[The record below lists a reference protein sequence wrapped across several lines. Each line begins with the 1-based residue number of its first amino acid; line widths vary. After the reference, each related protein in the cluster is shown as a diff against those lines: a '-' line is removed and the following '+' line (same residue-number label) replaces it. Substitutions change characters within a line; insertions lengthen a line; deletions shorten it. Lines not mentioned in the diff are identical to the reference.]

1 MDDNALVNAV
11 RFYLRQDA
19 HLRRAGYSPLSAQ
32 PAVYDDE
39 IWSWAQRAA
48 ARYQR
53 LLAQGQSVPVPVEKN
68 KKAGRR

>member
-1 MDDNALVNAV
+1 MGMVGAPRRPFSQGTTPSPGEDRTDERGSGADEE
-11 RFYLRQDA
+11 RD
-19 HLRRAGYSPLSAQ
+19 HLSTL
-32 PAVYDDE
+32 E
-39 IWSWAQRAA
+39 